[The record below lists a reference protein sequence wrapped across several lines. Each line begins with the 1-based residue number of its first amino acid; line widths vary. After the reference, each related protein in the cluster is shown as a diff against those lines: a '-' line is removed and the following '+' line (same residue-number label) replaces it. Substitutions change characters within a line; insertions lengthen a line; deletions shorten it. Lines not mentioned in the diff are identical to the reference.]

1 MKEEHTNIL
10 TSLPSLLN
18 GEQESLSAVS
28 EQNLQIEQL
37 GKRTSEI
44 LQNNELWQGLSEN
57 SRIVCCSR
65 YKDTNMKNRILEVY
79 FK

>member
-1 MKEEHTNIL
+1 MEEEHTNIL
-10 TSLPSLLN
+10 TSLLSLLN
-18 GEQESLSAVS
+18 GEQESLSAAS

-37 GKRTSEI
+37 GKHTSEI
-44 LQNNELWQGLSEN
+44 LQNNEVRQGLSEN
-57 SRIVCCSR
+57 SWIVYYSR